1 MLLRLAWAAQRSE
14 GREVFQIARRART
27 QSERRR
33 RLPLATGFRLLRLS
47 GINRI
52 AAQGSVAG
60 ARVARPGEDF
70 DKSPAGEN
78 HRVRLSNLANLDNF
92 VSLLLLGIAWRVVHG
107 FWLPEFYIT

>member
-60 ARVARPGEDF
+60 ARVGRPRW
-70 DKSPAGEN
+70 ALGEN

-92 VSLLLLGIAWRVVHG
+92 VSLLLLGIAWRVVQG